1 MKKYLHIFAIASL
14 LFTGCYDSLSEQT
27 QSKLQDLKDQD
38 IATIEQQVKNITT
51 SLSTIQTLSSELS
64 RYIEILQ
71 GVSTDLEADYESL
84 TKALEAVKT
93 AIQGEIDGASDEMLA
108 AFGSAKTALE
118 AKLLEIDTVISALK
132 QKQAD
137 LDSRADA
144 LRKSLTDDYATAEWV
159 DATFATLDSQAKV
172 AEDVATIKA
181 HVDELTKSLDA
192 TEKEITDLLEQN
204 LSSLQALTDE
214 ALKSAVEGLTYSY
227 EAAIDK
233 ASEEVSAAFDEALKT
248 AISDSEEKLK
258 GWVSEKLAGY
268 VTLGAAEG
276 YINAFLDLVG
286 TVPEGKEVQAQI
298 EALQAALEQAKSDLT
313 SAYEV
318 AISTAIEQSGKD
330 LDQTI
335 LEKIGEVTADIEKLA
350 ERVTSLE
357 SEVINLRTKVTELQR
372 RINTIDGQIAAINKS
387 LEVLSGF
394 HDSLEEYIGSVQK
407 TLEDSDTDY
416 YNETKGFIDA
426 LQEAADAIQDKIDSL
441 SSYVGTLP
449 EGVTDDVV
457 TWAQKTMSTVDQQ
470 FDLYMATTEI
480 GTIKSGIDQLISE
493 HKIAIETDSTTLSTL
508 IDDAKGTIDGWID
521 EDLTPYHSAA
531 VVKGKIDSLRTA
543 LKGLIDTDDSDI
555 HKSLNKLNRD
565 YEKAVSDFQK
575 EYKDSLATAITENQG
590 FVDDAFKAAVKEAA
604 DSIAALKGRAD
615 IMDAD
620 ISQLKKDIAAIKS
633 DVAEITS
640 GIGDLEDFIKE
651 SGYNSL
657 QEFVDYVNGELGKC
671 STKFARIGQVDTLKT
686 IIYGPEGDGSVSGLK
701 FWVDQMGGLTTRL
714 RTAETET
721 AELEG
726 FLAGF
731 GNGETLVGELNKI
744 KALLKELKDE
754 VDGDGT
760 DTKPGLQDMIDSI
773 LEALYGTGTDRESAT
788 EGSICYLLDQLQDNT
803 LAVMFHSISYIP
815 MTADGSVSAG
825 SVTLQFFVDPAE
837 LVTLLDTDNCSLT
850 NGTITA
856 VSGSDG
862 VLTVTAS
869 GVKSGWTALCVEVT
883 NTLVDSEGEDAEQPL
898 EFISQYIRVN

>member
-93 AIQGEIDGASDEMLA
+93 AIQGEIDGASDDMLA

-276 YINAFLDLVG
+276 YIKAFLDLVG

-298 EALQAALEQAKSDLT
+298 EALQAALEQAKRDLT

-394 HDSLEEYIGSVQK
+394 HNSLEEYIGSVQK

-416 YNETKGFIDA
+416 YDETKGFIDA

-480 GTIKSGIDQLISE
+480 GTIKSGIDQLISA
-493 HKIAIETDSTTLSTL
+493 HKIAIATDSTTLSTL
-508 IDDAKGTIDGWID
+508 IDNAKGTIDGWID

-543 LKGLIDTDDSDI
+543 LKGLVDTDDSDI

-575 EYKDSLATAITENQG
+575 EYDDFLTTAITENQG
-590 FVDDAFKAAVKEAA
+590 FVDDAFKAAVNEAA
-604 DSIAALKGRAD
+604 DSIKALMGRAD

-671 STKFARIGQVDTLKT
+671 STKFARIGQVDTLKNT
-686 IIYGPEGDGSVSGLK
+686 VSDLK
-701 FWVDQMGGLTTRL
+701 SWVDQMGGLTTRL
-714 RTAETET
+714 GTAETET

-856 VSGSDG
+856 VSGSNG

-869 GVKSGWTALCVEVT
+869 GVESGWTALCVEVT

>member
-71 GVSTDLEADYESL
+71 AVSTDLEADYESL
-84 TKALEAVKT
+84 TKALEAVKA
-93 AIQGEIDGASDEMLA
+93 AIQGEIDGASDDMLA

-276 YINAFLDLVG
+276 YIKAFLDLVG

-480 GTIKSGIDQLISE
+480 GTIKSGIDQLISA

-531 VVKGKIDSLRTA
+531 VVKGKIDSLRNA
-543 LKGLIDTDDSDI
+543 LKGLIDADDSDI

-565 YEKAVSDFQK
+565 YEKAVSDFQE

-604 DSIAALKGRAD
+604 DSIKALKGRAD

-620 ISQLKKDIAAIKS
+620 ISQLKTDIATIKS
-633 DVAEITS
+633 DIAGITS
-640 GIGDLEDFIKE
+640 GIEDIEKFIDE
-651 SGYNSL
+651 SGFASL
-657 QEFVDYVNGELGKC
+657 QAFVDTVNTRLGKC
-671 STKFARIGQVDTLKT
+671 PSKFARIGQVDTLKNT
-686 IIYGPEGDGSVSGLK
+686 VSDLK
-701 FWVDQMGGLTTRL
+701 SWVDQMGGLTTRL
-714 RTAETET
+714 GTAETET

-837 LVTLLDTDNCSLT
+837 LVTLLDEDNCHLT

-856 VSGSDG
+856 VSGSGG

-869 GVKSGWTALCVEVT
+869 GVVSGWTALYVEVT
-883 NTLVDSEGEDAEQPL
+883 NTLVDSEGKKADQPL